1 MLKLVNVCKK
11 YENNKV
17 IDNFNVTINK
27 GEKVAFIG
35 ESGKGKT
42 TLFKVLIGI
51 ENIDEGFIENNKND
65 ISVSFQE
72 DIFANNF
79 SIKDNIDLI
88 LDKETDFNSIQ
99 KDLNDMGINKKPSDK
114 ISTLSIGMKR
124 RVSTIRAFKSDR
136 KIIMLDEPF
145 AGLDIESINLTK
157 KYIKENIKDR
167 TLIIFTHSKEIV
179 EDLVDKIYKLEDG
192 R

>member
-1 MLKLVNVCKK
+1 MIKLVNVCKK
-11 YENNKV
+11 YEKNKV
-17 IDNFNVTINK
+17 IDNFNVIINK

-51 ENIDEGFIENNKND
+51 ENIDEGVIENNKND

-88 LDKETDFNSIQ
+88 LDRETDFNSIQ
-99 KDLNDMGINKKPSDK
+99 KNLNDMGINKKPSDK
-114 ISTLSIGMKR
+114 INTLSIGMKR
-124 RVSTIRAFKSDR
+124 RVSTIRAFRSDR

-167 TLIIFTHSKEIV
+167 TLIIFTHSKEMV
-179 EDLVDKIYKLEDG
+179 EDIVDKIYKL
-192 R
+192 